1 MATTFELKA
10 KIRQETGRQVKQLR
24 EQGLIPAV
32 IYGNGI
38 KSQNLVVEYN
48 PFANVFK
55 KSGASS
61 LVDLSIDGGAPVK
74 VLVYEVTQ
82 DPLSDRWSH
91 IDFYQVKMTE
101 KLRTKIPLKFIGEA
115 PAIKELGGMFVK
127 GFDEIEV
134 ECLPSDLVSEI
145 EVDISTLK
153 TFTDTLHL
161 KDLKLPKGIELVLKT
176 NEVLAKVA
184 APRSEEELKAL
195 EEKPEEKVE
204 EIKTVADEKK
214 AAKAVE
220 EAAAA
225 EAEKPEKK
233 EKK

>member
-10 KIRQETGRQVKQLR
+10 KTRQETGRQVKQLR

-32 IYGNGI
+32 TYGNGI

-48 PFANVFK
+48 PFASVFK
-55 KSGASS
+55 KAGASS
-61 LVDLSIDGGAPVK
+61 LVDLIIDGGAPIK

-82 DPLSDRWSH
+82 DPLSDRWAH

-101 KLRTKIPLKFIGEA
+101 KLRAKIPLKFVGEA
-115 PAIKELGGMFVK
+115 PAVKELGGIFVK
-127 GFDEIEV
+127 GFDEVEV
-134 ECLPSDLVSEI
+134 ECLPGDLVTTI
-145 EVDISTLK
+145 EVDLSSLK
-153 TFTDTLHL
+153 TFADTLHL
-161 KDLKLPKGIELVLKT
+161 KDLKLPSGIELVLKT

-204 EIKTVADEKK
+204 EIKTVGDEKK
-214 AAKAVE
+214 AAKATE